1 MVQKISR
8 KKFCE
13 QHHAPYIKPI
23 RGGITRGVTG
33 GGVQGEGWYRVIIR
47 LFKLLL

>member
-13 QHHAPYIKPI
+13 QHHTPYIDRI

-33 GGVQGEGWYRVIIR
+33 GGVQGGGV
-47 LFKLLL
+47 L